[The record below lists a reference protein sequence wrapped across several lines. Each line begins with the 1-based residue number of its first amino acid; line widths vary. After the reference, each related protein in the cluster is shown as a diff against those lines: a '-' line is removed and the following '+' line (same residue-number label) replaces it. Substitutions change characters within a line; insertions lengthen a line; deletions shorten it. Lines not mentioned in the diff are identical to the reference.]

1 MVSTDYISLIR
12 TYGLM
17 RPYPHDQQC
26 KGIQCQ
32 VNMLP
37 NIYDYFEIHGH
48 SALLLT
54 NIAAAARMIRAIM
67 TVHDCS

>member
-1 MVSTDYISLIR
+1 
-12 TYGLM
+12 M